1 MFAITVTEK
10 GGEQRR
16 LDFDKSQ
23 VTIGRVQG
31 NDVILPKG
39 NVSKRHARIVVKD
52 GKFILVDLKSTNGTY
67 VNGRKITSPLVVKE
81 TDKIYIG
88 DFILGVTEVGTS
100 AVQPPA
106 PEAVPGGRAE
116 SQPAPP
122 PAPDPAPL
130 APPPPMSSSPPG
142 PPGPVSPPP
151 PRPRIS
157 ASSPPPLTG
166 SNASTPAPQPLA
178 PPPHI
183 STASSTAS
191 SSAPPPMGPAPAP
204 SLTPPPAAP
213 PAASVPPP
221 ARPRLVGRG
230 ATIASGGPQGL
241 RPTRPH
247 SVERRPVVIEPL
259 DPEIRKLLDL
269 QRSILDR
276 IVPQFS
282 LDKLPPDR
290 LGDEELWQRAEGAI
304 IDVVETMDASGD
316 LPKAVDQDALIKETL
331 NEALGLGPLEDLLA
345 DDAVDEIIVDRRD
358 RILVSRH
365 GTVAGANKAFSSDET
380 FRRVV
385 ERLVAPAGHHIDEEN
400 PFVDIKLRDGSRLA
414 AAVPPVAIRGACL
427 TLRKPNAASYSL
439 ADLIGKKALSPQ
451 ISDFLQICVGARQ
464 NILVCGAPSS
474 GKTAVLSALA
484 AAAPVG
490 ERIVSVEEVAEL
502 SLDRDDWIGL
512 EARPGDGN
520 GLADVDMEQLL
531 RGALR
536 MRPDRLVVADVRGG
550 EALELV
556 SAMASS
562 NDGTL
567 ASVAGDSPG
576 ASLARLTAM
585 ARLASPGTSIE
596 ALRELIA
603 CAVDVIVHV
612 ARYADGVFRVAQV
625 AEVTGATERGFE
637 IREVFAFRGSTDDG
651 GFAASG
657 VVPSFYSDLESR
669 GIQTDTSIFQS

>member
-52 GKFILVDLKSTNGTY
+52 AKFILVDLKSTNGTY

-100 AVQPPA
+100 SAMASAPEARLPSDPPEPPSPPA
-106 PEAVPGGRAE
+106 PTMP
-116 SQPAPP
+116 
-122 PAPDPAPL
+122 PDP
-130 APPPPMSSSPPG
+130 G
-142 PPGPVSPPP
+142 P
-151 PRPRIS
+151 PRPRPV
-157 ASSPPPLTG
+157 ASSPPP
-166 SNASTPAPQPLA
+166 PAAPLA
-178 PPPHI
+178 SGAPARAPSTTAPPLMSPPPP
-183 STASSTAS
+183 SPSL
-191 SSAPPPMGPAPAP
+191 PPPAP
-204 SLTPPPAAP
+204 SPAAP
-213 PAASVPPP
+213 PPPSVAPPQVGPPP
-221 ARPRLVGRG
+221 PMAPPPVAAPPALSSSRSPRLVGRG
-230 ATIASGGPQGL
+230 APSSRPPAQA

-247 SVERRPVVIEPL
+247 SVEQRRPVVIEPL
-259 DPEIRKLLDL
+259 DPQIRQLLEI
-269 QRSILDR
+269 QRNILDR
-276 IVPQFS
+276 VIPELNLNKVS
-282 LDKLPPDR
+282 VDR
-290 LGDEELWQRAEGAI
+290 LGDEDLWQRAEGAI
-304 IDVVETMDASGD
+304 IDAVETMDSAGEI
-316 LPKAVDQDALIKETL
+316 PKFVDQDQLIKESL

-345 DDAVDEIIVDRRD
+345 DEAIDEIIVDRRD
-358 RILVSRH
+358 RILVTR
-365 GTVAGANKAFSSDET
+365 AGSLSGAGKAFSSDEA

-385 ERLVAPAGHHIDEEN
+385 ERLVAPSGHTIDEEN

-414 AAVPPVAIRGACL
+414 AAVPPVAVRGACL
-427 TLRKPNAASYSL
+427 TLRKPRGGPNYSL
-439 ADLIGKKALSPQ
+439 ADLITHKALSPN
-451 ISDFLQICVGARQ
+451 ISDFLQTCVSARQ

-484 AAAPVG
+484 AAAPQG

-502 SLDRDDWIGL
+502 ALDRDDWIGL
-512 EARPGDGN
+512 EVRPGDGN
-520 GLADVDMEQLL
+520 GLSTVGMEQLL

-536 MRPDRLVVADVRGG
+536 MRPDRLVVADVRGS

-562 NDGTL
+562 SDGTL
-567 ASVAGDSPG
+567 TSVSGDSP
-576 ASLARLTAM
+576 AAALARLTAM
-585 ARLASPGTSIE
+585 TRLASPGTAVE

-612 ARYADGVFRVAQV
+612 ARYADGVFRIAQI
-625 AEVTGATERGFE
+625 AEVTGVTERGFE
-637 IREVFAFRGSTDDG
+637 IREVFAFRSGGDDG
-651 GFAASG
+651 IFAASG
-657 VVPSFYSDLESR
+657 VVPEFYADLQSR
-669 GIQTDTSIFQS
+669 GLSADTSIFQG